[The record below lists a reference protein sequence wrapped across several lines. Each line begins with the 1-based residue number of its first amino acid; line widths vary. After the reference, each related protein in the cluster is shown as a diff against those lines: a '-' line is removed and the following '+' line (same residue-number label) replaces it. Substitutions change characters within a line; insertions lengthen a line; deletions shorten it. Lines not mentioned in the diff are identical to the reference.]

1 MDELI
6 NKYAEILKNAK
17 VGDYTYQGILGAFA
31 REIKALESDSKA
43 LNKPTDG
50 PGTNT
55 GHGHVWPRPDGV
67 KARCGGFPKCNV
79 CVSDYDAYKGPEIFF
94 FT

>member
-6 NKYAEILKNAK
+6 NKYAEILKTAK
-17 VGDYTYQGILGAFA
+17 VGDYTYQGILSAFA
-31 REIKALESDSKA
+31 REVMALEAASKA
-43 LNKPTDG
+43 LAKPTDG

-55 GHGHVWPRPDGV
+55 GHGHVWPRPDGQ

-79 CVSDYDAYKGPEIFF
+79 CVSDYDAYKLFR
-94 FT
+94 